1 MLCLKAL
8 SKVTSPVPQRKR
20 TLWIEEKLETGAK
33 PKRSGERSKVI
44 FTREESPE

>member
-8 SKVTSPVPQRKR
+8 SKVTSAMPQRKR
-20 TLWIEEKLETGAK
+20 TLWKEEKLETGAE

-44 FTREESPE
+44 LTRRES